1 MQHEIKLMKSQ
12 FFRPL
17 CGLFAIAAFSTSAQ
31 AAEVD
36 APYFLKF
43 SVYENLPGIQ
53 IADLFAGSFPNNP
66 DQVHYLSAFD
76 TRTVFPDNSLNNY
89 GASIEGWITPAETGS
104 YEFFMRSDD
113 AGELWLSNDASE
125 SNLRLIAE
133 ELDCCDP
140 FQEPDTGDLAT
151 SLPISLQAGKSYFV
165 SLLYK
170 EGSGGDY
177 AQVAWRKVGDPT
189 PAALLPPIP
198 GSFLSTKAPTDGSE
212 EILITTQPSNISGVE
227 NDPIELSIGF
237 EALPS
242 DYVTVQWLKNGSP
255 IPGAMSAVY
264 VMEGLSMDDHNA
276 QISALIVIPGK
287 SLESDP
293 ATLSVT
299 PDTTP
304 PTLLHAKGVPNKPE
318 VVLTFSERLDVS
330 SANNRA
336 NYTITHAG
344 GSLGVVGASISSAG
358 NQVTLTTDD
367 QTVGTKYQ
375 LSLKNLTDR
384 AAKANPIEGSTVAA
398 FYGVGNLLQ
407 NSQGFVVWEAEA
419 YDRNLDGLWVED
431 IDNGPARGEP
441 SGGVAMLIPNG
452 AGGGESTT
460 KIEYDITFTQTG
472 THILW
477 YRASS
482 DSGKDD
488 SAWFHLNGDRPP
500 NRTEG
505 NQASMSGFN
514 ANPYEWNSN
523 PQDGGPPMTF
533 EITEAGTHTI
543 SVARREDGAYM
554 DKFVVTTDPNFNPLD
569 FGTFG
574 PAVTPREGE
583 PIEGGAT
590 ALITLNPTDSE
601 GLENASLTLTANADV
616 TEGFLT
622 TYQWQRKDNGA
633 WSDIPG
639 ATLPELT
646 LSPLTMQWDGA
657 VVRYHVVT
665 VGDEASSAEAT
676 ITVIPETE
684 APTILTSNGIAPT
697 RRVTLFFS
705 EPITQTSAENA
716 GNYSISP
723 GNVSI
728 QSATLLP
735 NHRMVLLETGNLQI
749 GTKYTVTANNIADTA
764 ATPNRTSNA
773 QTKFYSLG
781 EIQPQN
787 SEGLLVFE
795 AESYTDNLDGLWVD
809 DSDRGTPSG
818 GISMVLPN
826 GAGGSESASQ
836 LVYYLEFTQTGTH
849 IIWYRAS
856 SPGGTDDSAWLWVDG
871 GRPTD
876 RVDGNLASMTGFSAE
891 DDFVWLSDPQSG
903 PSPMTF
909 EIDTP
914 GMHTIAVARREDGAY
929 FDKFVITTDPA
940 FDPAAFGSMGPLESR
955 SGAPAL
961 QTITMHEP
969 VTGNAY
975 QEGESVT
982 FEVDVTTT
990 ARVID
995 RVIYLAN
1002 GEIIGNATQS
1012 PYSFQWE
1019 NPPNGIYRVSATVI
1033 DDVGAQVGTPEAA
1046 IVVGDPNQV
1055 LLVVADPSLSDSP
1068 SDAMVADRLTS
1079 MGFQVNVANDNGI
1092 QEADAFGQKLLVISS
1107 TVGSGNIGNRFRNTP
1122 VPTVLWEEA
1131 NQDDFGMTSDE
1142 PDFTRGLTEASTTI
1156 EIALPEHPL
1165 AGGFAAGSLAIMKE
1179 TQPMAW
1185 GYPEEDAIII
1195 AHNSNDPDQAV
1206 LYAYDEGGEML
1217 SGLMA
1222 PARRVLLPMSDD
1234 AFAALNEAGLMLFDA
1249 AIAWAIGETIPTGPA
1264 GDIRVQ
1270 ILADDSNLTL
1280 SWEGASGPVSVQTKK
1295 DLSQAQWETVQ
1306 STSEASITLPIEA
1319 GNAFYRVVQ

>member
-1 MQHEIKLMKSQ
+1 MKPR

-189 PAALLPPIP
+189 PATLLPPIP
-198 GSFLSTKAPTDGSE
+198 GSFLSTTAPTDGSE

-255 IPGAMSAVY
+255 IPGAMNAVY

-407 NSQGFVVWEAEA
+407 NSQGFVAWEAEA

-514 ANPYEWNSN
+514 A
-523 PQDGGPPMTF
+523 
-533 EITEAGTHTI
+533 
-543 SVARREDGAYM
+543 
-554 DKFVVTTDPNFNPLD
+554 
-569 FGTFG
+569 
-574 PAVTPREGE
+574 
-583 PIEGGAT
+583 
-590 ALITLNPTDSE
+590 
-601 GLENASLTLTANADV
+601 
-616 TEGFLT
+616 
-622 TYQWQRKDNGA
+622 
-633 WSDIPG
+633 
-639 ATLPELT
+639 
-646 LSPLTMQWDGA
+646 
-657 VVRYHVVT
+657 
-665 VGDEASSAEAT
+665 
-676 ITVIPETE
+676 
-684 APTILTSNGIAPT
+684 
-697 RRVTLFFS
+697 
-705 EPITQTSAENA
+705 
-716 GNYSISP
+716 
-723 GNVSI
+723 
-728 QSATLLP
+728 
-735 NHRMVLLETGNLQI
+735 
-749 GTKYTVTANNIADTA
+749 
-764 ATPNRTSNA
+764 
-773 QTKFYSLG
+773 
-781 EIQPQN
+781 
-787 SEGLLVFE
+787 
-795 AESYTDNLDGLWVD
+795 
-809 DSDRGTPSG
+809 
-818 GISMVLPN
+818 
-826 GAGGSESASQ
+826 
-836 LVYYLEFTQTGTH
+836 
-849 IIWYRAS
+849 
-856 SPGGTDDSAWLWVDG
+856 
-871 GRPTD
+871 
-876 RVDGNLASMTGFSAE
+876 
-891 DDFVWLSDPQSG
+891 
-903 PSPMTF
+903 
-909 EIDTP
+909 
-914 GMHTIAVARREDGAY
+914 
-929 FDKFVITTDPA
+929 
-940 FDPAAFGSMGPLESR
+940 
-955 SGAPAL
+955 
-961 QTITMHEP
+961 
-969 VTGNAY
+969 
-975 QEGESVT
+975 
-982 FEVDVTTT
+982 
-990 ARVID
+990 
-995 RVIYLAN
+995 
-1002 GEIIGNATQS
+1002 
-1012 PYSFQWE
+1012 
-1019 NPPNGIYRVSATVI
+1019 
-1033 DDVGAQVGTPEAA
+1033 
-1046 IVVGDPNQV
+1046 
-1055 LLVVADPSLSDSP
+1055 
-1068 SDAMVADRLTS
+1068 
-1079 MGFQVNVANDNGI
+1079 
-1092 QEADAFGQKLLVISS
+1092 
-1107 TVGSGNIGNRFRNTP
+1107 
-1122 VPTVLWEEA
+1122 
-1131 NQDDFGMTSDE
+1131 
-1142 PDFTRGLTEASTTI
+1142 
-1156 EIALPEHPL
+1156 
-1165 AGGFAAGSLAIMKE
+1165 
-1179 TQPMAW
+1179 
-1185 GYPEEDAIII
+1185 
-1195 AHNSNDPDQAV
+1195 
-1206 LYAYDEGGEML
+1206 
-1217 SGLMA
+1217 
-1222 PARRVLLPMSDD
+1222 
-1234 AFAALNEAGLMLFDA
+1234 
-1249 AIAWAIGETIPTGPA
+1249 
-1264 GDIRVQ
+1264 
-1270 ILADDSNLTL
+1270 
-1280 SWEGASGPVSVQTKK
+1280 
-1295 DLSQAQWETVQ
+1295 
-1306 STSEASITLPIEA
+1306 
-1319 GNAFYRVVQ
+1319 